1 MKIVQKVISLWLRW
15 SDFGTH
21 FFPSESGKKYRRIQ
35 NQLILVFIGAM
46 VSLNTVIAF
55 LALAYRTNDSGIL
68 LRYLMVYQLPS
79 AAMLVFLVI
88 SLLSM
93 RRTATSYPMV
103 KALVAGV
110 LFIGLLGIAQQP
122 EALFYLYN
130 LALLPIPYIAVPR
143 SQRLHRRVATIVTVG
158 IVFMVMSSHWFLA
171 NSSPL
176 LPLPEQWMVKVV
188 SYVTVFSLL
197 MTLAAYFQYIWR
209 QNTATEE
216 NLETERKKSDKLLL
230 NILPQHVAEEL
241 KEFGNTKPVLFDSAT
256 VMFTDFVGF
265 TRIAEQ
271 LSPEELIAELDR
283 CFSYFDSVCTRHSL
297 EKLKTIGD
305 AYMCAGGVPVANR
318 THAVD
323 CCLAALDIQAFMNAL
338 KKNCEAEA
346 RPYWQLRLGLNSGHL
361 VAGVIGEQKFSYDI
375 WGDTVNTASR
385 AESAGDAGRINM
397 TGATYELVK
406 DFFVCEYRGSIDV
419 KNKKPLAMY
428 FLTGIRPELSVNG
441 EGQTPNTAFQKLY
454 RSALG

>member
-1 MKIVQKVISLWLRW
+1 MKILSKITSLWLRW

-46 VSLNTVIAF
+46 ISLNGVIAF
-55 LALAYRTNDSGIL
+55 LALAYRAGDSGIL
-68 LRYLMVYQLPS
+68 FRYLMVYQLPS
-79 AAMLVFLVI
+79 AAMLVFLII

-93 RRTATSYPMV
+93 RHTATSYPMIT
-103 KALVAGV
+103 ALVAGV

-122 EALFYLYN
+122 EGLFYLYN
-130 LALLPIPYIAVPR
+130 LALLPIPYIAVSR
-143 SQRLHRRVATIVTVG
+143 SQRLHRRVAAVVTAGVLC
-158 IVFMVMSSHWFLA
+158 IVMSSHWFLA
-171 NSSPL
+171 NFAPL
-176 LPLPEQWMVKVV
+176 LPLPEPWMVKVV
-188 SYVTVFSLL
+188 SYITVFSLL
-197 MTLAAYFQYIWR
+197 LTLAAYFQYIWR

-230 NILPQHVAEEL
+230 NILPLHVAEEL

-283 CFSYFDSVCTRHSL
+283 CFSYFDSVCTKHSL

-305 AYMCAGGVPVANR
+305 AYMCAGGVPIANR

-323 CCLAALDIQAFMNAL
+323 CCLAALDIQAFMETL
-338 KKNCEAEA
+338 KKDCEAEG
-346 RPYWQLRLGLNSGHL
+346 RLYWQLRLGLNSGHL

-419 KNKKPLAMY
+419 KNKNPLAMY
-428 FLTGIRPELSVNG
+428 FLTGIRPELSVDG
-441 EGQTPNTAFQKLY
+441 RGQTPNATFQKLY